1 MILEALLRDIT
12 PTEIIAFA
20 RAVQT
25 PEDYA
30 LTLNV
35 MPERQINGVKW
46 RTRRTSRRVNAAK
59 YRAYDAQTPVAS
71 REVKRIETEGMLPP
85 LGQKYLVG
93 ELETILLAA
102 RRGQDGAELVESLY
116 DDVAAHVVSIRSR
129 LELAVGDLLTD
140 GKFTLAG
147 ENGLTVEYD
156 AQVPSAN
163 MPTAAVPWTDPT
175 SDPIADELAWIEVLR
190 ASGAPMPEKVVTS
203 YDARALLAG
212 NNAYR
217 AAYYGSV
224 NPSNTPTA
232 TLAPNEVD
240 AVRARYNLPPIE
252 IYDVQIPKDDGTMA
266 RPLPKDRW
274 IMVPPNR
281 RQWAETQYGI
291 TAESIALTTDDNP
304 AIELEEAPGIIVTHG
319 WQDDPVQVWTKGSA
333 VAMPVLYV
341 PDIHITAKVF

>member
-25 PEDYA
+25 PADYA
-30 LTLNV
+30 LTLDV
-35 MPERQINGVKW
+35 MRERQINGVKW

-71 REVKRIETEGMLPP
+71 REVKRIEVEGMLPP

-116 DDVAAHVVSIRSR
+116 EDVAAHVTSIKSR

-140 GKFTLAG
+140 GKFTLSG

-156 AQVPSAN
+156 AQVPAAN

-175 SDPIADELAWIEVLR
+175 SDPIADELAWLETLR

-203 YDARALLAG
+203 YKARALLAG

-217 AAYYGSV
+217 AAFYGSV

-232 TLAPNEVD
+232 TLTPTEVN
-240 AVRARYNLPPIE
+240 AVRARYNLPPVE
-252 IYDVQIPKDDGTMA
+252 IYDVQIPLDNGTMK
-266 RPLPKDRW
+266 RPLPEDRW

-281 RQWAETQYGI
+281 QQWGETQYGI
-291 TAESIALTTDDNP
+291 TAESIALTTGDNP

-319 WQDDPVQVWTKGSA
+319 WQDDPVQVYTKGSA

>member
-1 MILEALLRDIT
+1 MLEALLRDIT

-25 PEDYA
+25 PADYA
-30 LTLNV
+30 LTMSV
-35 MPERQINGVKW
+35 MPERQINGVKYK
-46 RTRRTSRRVNAAK
+46 TRRTSRRVNAAK

-102 RRGQDGAELVESLY
+102 RRGQDGSELVESLY
-116 DDVAAHVVSIRSR
+116 EDTAAHTLSIRSR

-156 AQVPSAN
+156 AGVPSAN
-163 MPTAAVPWTDPT
+163 MPTAATAWTDPT
-175 SDPIADELAWIEVLR
+175 ADAIADELAWLETLR
-190 ASGAPMPEKVVTS
+190 ASGAPMPERVITS
-203 YDARALLAG
+203 YKARALLAG
-212 NNAYR
+212 NDAYR

-240 AVRARYNLPPIE
+240 TVRARYNLPPIE

-266 RPLPKDRW
+266 RPLPEDRW
-274 IMVPPNR
+274 VMIPPNR
-281 RQWAETQYGI
+281 AQWGETQYGI
-291 TAESIALTTDDNP
+291 TAESIALTTGDNP

>member
-1 MILEALLRDIT
+1 MLEALLRDIT
-12 PTEIIAFA
+12 ATDIIAFA

-25 PEDYA
+25 PADYA
-30 LTLNV
+30 LTASV
-35 MPERQINGVKW
+35 MPERQINGVKFK
-46 RTRRTSRRVNAAK
+46 TRRTSRRVNAAK

-85 LGQKYLVG
+85 LGQKYLVA

-102 RRGQDGAELVESLY
+102 RRGADASELVEMLY
-116 DDVAAHVVSIRSR
+116 DDTAAHTLSIRSR

-147 ENGLTVEYD
+147 ENGLTIEYD
-156 AQVPSAN
+156 AQVPAAN
-163 MPTAAVPWTDPT
+163 MPTASVPWTDPT
-175 SDPIADELAWIEVLR
+175 ADSIADELAWLETLR
-190 ASGAPMPEKVVTS
+190 ASGAPMPEAVYTS
-203 YDARALLAG
+203 YKARALLAG

-217 AAYYGSV
+217 SAYYGSV
-224 NPSNTPTA
+224 NPSTTPTA

-240 AVRARYNLPPIE
+240 TVRARYNLPPIR

-266 RPLPKDRW
+266 RPIPEDRW
-274 IMVPPNR
+274 VMVPPNR
-281 RQWAETQYGI
+281 QQWGETQYGI
-291 TAESIALTTDDNP
+291 TAESIALTTGDNP

>member
-1 MILEALLRDIT
+1 MLEALLKDIT

-25 PEDYA
+25 EASYV
-30 LTLNV
+30 LTGNV
-35 MPERQINGVKW
+35 MPERQINGVKYK
-46 RTRRTSRRVNAAK
+46 TRRTSRRVNAAK
-59 YRAYDAQTPVAS
+59 YRAYDAQTPIAS
-71 REVKRIETEGMLPP
+71 REVKRIETEGQLPP

-93 ELETILLAA
+93 ELETILLAV
-102 RRGQDGAELVESLY
+102 RRGQDASELVELLF
-116 DDVAAHVVSIRSR
+116 DDVAAHTKSVRSR

-140 GKFTLAG
+140 GKFTLTG

-163 MPTAAVPWTDPT
+163 MPTASTLWTDPT
-175 SDPIADELAWIEVLR
+175 SDPIADEMAWLEVLR
-190 ASGAPMPEKVVTS
+190 ASGAPMPEKVLTS
-203 YDARALLAG
+203 YKARALLAG

-224 NPSNTPTA
+224 NGATTPTA

-240 AVRARYNLPPIE
+240 AVRARYNLPPVE

-266 RPLPKDRW
+266 RPLPEDRW
-274 IMVPPNR
+274 LMVPPNR
-281 RQWAETQYGI
+281 QQWGETQYGI
-291 TAESIALTTDDNP
+291 TAESIALTTGDNP

>member
-1 MILEALLRDIT
+1 MLEALLSDIT
-12 PTEIIAFA
+12 PTDIIAFA

-25 PEDYA
+25 PADYA

-35 MPERQINGVKW
+35 MPERKINGVKF

-102 RRGQDGAELVESLY
+102 RRGADASELVESLY
-116 DDVAAHVVSIRSR
+116 EDTAAHTLSIRSR
-129 LELAVGDLLTD
+129 LELAVGDLITD
-140 GKFTLAG
+140 GKFTLSG
-147 ENGLTVEYD
+147 ENGLTIEYD
-156 AQVPSAN
+156 AGVPSAN
-163 MPTAAVPWTDPT
+163 MPTASVPWTDPT
-175 SDPIADELAWIEVLR
+175 SDPIADEMAWLETLR
-190 ASGAPMPEKVVTS
+190 ASGAPMPEAVYTS
-203 YDARALLAG
+203 YKSRALLAG
-212 NNAYR
+212 NDAYR

-240 AVRARYNLPPIE
+240 TVRARYNLPPIR

-266 RPLPKDRW
+266 RPIPEDRW
-274 IMVPPNR
+274 VMVPPNR
-281 RQWAETQYGI
+281 TQWAETQYGI
-291 TAESIALTTDDNP
+291 TAESIALTTGDNP

-333 VAMPVLYV
+333 VAMPVMYV

>member
-1 MILEALLRDIT
+1 MLEALLRDIT
-12 PTEIIAFA
+12 ATDIIAFA

-25 PEDYA
+25 PADYA
-30 LTLNV
+30 LTANV
-35 MPERQINGVKW
+35 MPERQINGVKFK
-46 RTRRTSRRVNAAK
+46 TRRTSRRVNAAK

-102 RRGQDGAELVESLY
+102 RRGQDATELVESLY
-116 DDVAAHVVSIRSR
+116 EDTAAHTLSIRSR

-147 ENGLTVEYD
+147 ENGLTIEYD
-156 AQVPSAN
+156 ANVPTAN
-163 MPTAAVPWTDPT
+163 MPTAATAWTDPT
-175 SDPIADELAWIEVLR
+175 ADALADEMAWLEVLR

-203 YDARALLAG
+203 YKARALLAG
-212 NNAYR
+212 NDAYR

-224 NPSNTPTA
+224 NGSNTPTA
-232 TLAPNEVD
+232 TLAPNEVNT
-240 AVRARYNLPPIE
+240 VRARYNLPPIE

-266 RPLPKDRW
+266 RPIPEDRW

-281 RQWAETQYGI
+281 AQWGETQYGI
-291 TAESIALTTDDNP
+291 TAESIALTTGDNP
-304 AIELEEAPGIIVTHG
+304 TIELEEAPGIIVTHG

>member
-1 MILEALLRDIT
+1 MLEALLRDIT
-12 PTEIIAFA
+12 ATDIIAFA

-25 PEDYA
+25 PADYA
-30 LTLNV
+30 LTQSI
-35 MPERQINGVKW
+35 MPERQINGVKY

-93 ELETILLAA
+93 ELETILLAV
-102 RRGQDGAELVESLY
+102 RRGQDASELVQSLY
-116 DDVAAHVVSIRSR
+116 EDTAAHTLSIRSR

-147 ENGLTVEYD
+147 ENGLTIEYD
-156 AQVPSAN
+156 AGVPSAN
-163 MPTAAVPWTDPT
+163 MPTAATPWTNPAADAL
-175 SDPIADELAWIEVLR
+175 ADEMAWIEVLR
-190 ASGAPMPEKVVTS
+190 ASGAPMPERVLTS
-203 YDARALLAG
+203 YKARALLAS
-212 NNAYR
+212 NDAYR
-217 AAYYGSV
+217 RAFYGQPAAQ
-224 NPSNTPTA
+224 TPTGV
-232 TLAPNEVD
+232 LAPNEVD

-252 IYDVQIPKDDGTMA
+252 VYDVQIPKDDGTMA
-266 RPLPKDRW
+266 RPIPEDRW

-281 RQWAETQYGI
+281 QQWGETQYGI
-291 TAESIALTTDDNP
+291 TAESIALTTGDNP

-333 VAMPVLYV
+333 VAMPVMYV
-341 PDIHITAKVF
+341 PDIHITAKVY

>member
-1 MILEALLRDIT
+1 MILEALLRDLT
-12 PTEIIAFA
+12 PTDIIAFA

-25 PEDYA
+25 PADYA

-46 RTRRTSRRVNAAK
+46 RTRRTQRRVNAAK

-102 RRGQDGAELVESLY
+102 RRGQDGQELVQSLY
-116 DDVAAHVVSIRSR
+116 EDTAAHSLSIRSR

-147 ENGLTVEYD
+147 ENGLTIEYD

-163 MPTAAVPWTDPT
+163 MPTAATAWTNPAADA
-175 SDPIADELAWIEVLR
+175 IADELAWLEVLR

-203 YDARALLAG
+203 YKARALLAG
-212 NNAYR
+212 NDAYR

-232 TLAPNEVD
+232 TLAPNEVNS
-240 AVRARYNLPPIE
+240 VRARYNLPPIE

-266 RPLPKDRW
+266 RPIPEDRW

-281 RQWAETQYGI
+281 QQWGETQYGI
-291 TAESIALTTDDNP
+291 TAESIALTTGDNP

>member
-1 MILEALLRDIT
+1 MLEALLRDIT
-12 PTEIIAFA
+12 ATDIIAFA
-20 RAVQT
+20 REVQT
-25 PEDYA
+25 PADYA
-30 LTLNV
+30 LTANV
-35 MPERQINGVKW
+35 MPERQINGVKFK
-46 RTRRTSRRVNAAK
+46 TRRTSRRVNAAK

-102 RRGQDGAELVESLY
+102 RRGADASELVESLY
-116 DDVAAHVVSIRSR
+116 EDTAAHTLSIRSR

-140 GKFTLAG
+140 GKFTLSG
-147 ENGLTVEYD
+147 ENGLTIEYD

-163 MPTAAVPWTDPT
+163 MPTASVAWTDPT
-175 SDPIADELAWIEVLR
+175 ADAIADEQAWLETLR
-190 ASGAPMPEKVVTS
+190 AAGAPMPEAVYTS
-203 YDARALLAG
+203 YKARALLSG
-212 NNAYR
+212 NDAYR
-217 AAYYGSV
+217 SAYYGSV

-240 AVRARYNLPPIE
+240 TVRARYNLPPIR
-252 IYDVQIPKDDGTMA
+252 IYDVQIPKDDGSMA
-266 RPLPKDRW
+266 RPIPEDRW

-281 RQWAETQYGI
+281 QQWGETQYGI
-291 TAESIALTTDDNP
+291 TAESIALTTGDNP
-304 AIELEEAPGIIVTHG
+304 AIELQEAPGIIVTHG

>member
-1 MILEALLRDIT
+1 MLEALLRDIT

-25 PEDYA
+25 EASYV
-30 LTLNV
+30 LTGNV
-35 MPERQINGVKW
+35 MPERQINGVKYK
-46 RTRRTSRRVNAAK
+46 TRRTSRRVNAAK
-59 YRAYDAQTPVAS
+59 YRAYDAQTPIAS

-102 RRGQDGAELVESLY
+102 RRGADASDLIESLY
-116 DDVAAHVVSIRSR
+116 DDVAAHVTSIRSR

-163 MPTAAVPWTDPT
+163 MPTAATPWTDPT
-175 SDPIADELAWIEVLR
+175 SDPIADELAWLETLR
-190 ASGAPMPEKVVTS
+190 ASGAPMPEKVITS
-203 YDARALLAG
+203 YKARALLAG
-212 NNAYR
+212 NDAYR

-224 NPSNTPTA
+224 NPANTPTA

-252 IYDVQIPKDDGTMA
+252 IYDVQIPLDDGTMK
-266 RPLPKDRW
+266 RPIPEDRW
-274 IMVPPNR
+274 TMVPPNR
-281 RQWAETQYGI
+281 AQWGETQYGI
-291 TAESIALTTDDNP
+291 TAESIALTTGDNP

-319 WQDDPVQVWTKGSA
+319 WADDPVQVWTKGSA

>member
-1 MILEALLRDIT
+1 MLEALLRDIT

-25 PEDYA
+25 PADYA
-30 LTLNV
+30 LTQSV
-35 MPERQINGVKW
+35 MPERQINGVKYK
-46 RTRRTSRRVNAAK
+46 TRRTSRRVNAAK

-102 RRGQDGAELVESLY
+102 RRGQDGSELVESLY
-116 DDVAAHVVSIRSR
+116 EDTAAHTLSIRSR

-140 GKFTLAG
+140 GKFTLSG

-156 AQVPSAN
+156 AGVPSAN
-163 MPTAAVPWTDPT
+163 MPTAATPWTDPT
-175 SDPIADELAWIEVLR
+175 ADAIADELAWLETLR
-190 ASGAPMPEKVVTS
+190 ASGAPMPERVITS
-203 YDARALLAG
+203 YKARALLAG
-212 NNAYR
+212 NDAYR

-240 AVRARYNLPPIE
+240 TVRARYNLPPIE

-266 RPLPKDRW
+266 RPLPEDRW
-274 IMVPPNR
+274 VMIPPNR
-281 RQWAETQYGI
+281 AQWGETQYGI
-291 TAESIALTTDDNP
+291 TAESIALTTGDNP
-304 AIELEEAPGIIVTHG
+304 VIELEEAPGIIVTHG

>member
-1 MILEALLRDIT
+1 MLEALLRDIT
-12 PTEIIAFA
+12 ATDIIAFA

-25 PEDYA
+25 PADYA
-30 LTLNV
+30 LTQSI
-35 MPERQINGVKW
+35 MPERQINGVKY

-59 YRAYDAQTPVAS
+59 YRAYDAQTPIAS

-102 RRGQDGAELVESLY
+102 RRGQDASELVQSLY
-116 DDVAAHVVSIRSR
+116 EDTAAHTLSIRSR

-147 ENGLTVEYD
+147 ENGLTIEYD
-156 AQVPSAN
+156 AGVPSAN
-163 MPTAAVPWTDPT
+163 MPTAATPWTNPAADAL
-175 SDPIADELAWIEVLR
+175 ADEMAWIEVLR
-190 ASGAPMPEKVVTS
+190 ASGAPMPERVLTS
-203 YDARALLAG
+203 YKARALLAS
-212 NNAYR
+212 NDAYR
-217 AAYYGSV
+217 RAFYGQPAAQ
-224 NPSNTPTA
+224 TPTGV
-232 TLAPNEVD
+232 LAPNEVD

-252 IYDVQIPKDDGTMA
+252 VYDVQIPKDDGTMA
-266 RPLPKDRW
+266 RPIPEDRW

-281 RQWAETQYGI
+281 QQWGETQYGI
-291 TAESIALTTDDNP
+291 TAESIALTTGDSP

-333 VAMPVLYV
+333 VAMPVMYV
-341 PDIHITAKVF
+341 PDIHITAKVY

>member
-1 MILEALLRDIT
+1 MLEALLRDIT
-12 PTEIIAFA
+12 ATEIIAFA

-25 PEDYA
+25 EASYA
-30 LTLNV
+30 LTGNV
-35 MPERQINGVKW
+35 MPERQINGVKYK
-46 RTRRTSRRVNAAK
+46 TRRTSRRVNAAK
-59 YRAYDAQTPVAS
+59 YRAYDAQTPIAS
-71 REVKRIETEGMLPP
+71 REVKQIETEGQLPP

-93 ELETILLAA
+93 ELETILLAV
-102 RRGQDGAELVESLY
+102 RRGQDASELVEMLF
-116 DDVAAHVVSIRSR
+116 DDVAAHTKSIRSR

-140 GKFTLAG
+140 GKFTLTG

-163 MPTAAVPWTDPT
+163 MPTAATPWTDPT
-175 SDPIADELAWIEVLR
+175 SDPIADEMAWLETLR
-190 ASGAPMPEKVVTS
+190 ASGAPMPEKVLTS
-203 YDARALLAG
+203 YQARALLSG
-212 NNAYR
+212 NDAYR

-240 AVRARYNLPPIE
+240 AVRARYNLPPVE

-266 RPLPKDRW
+266 RPLPVDRW

-281 RQWAETQYGI
+281 TQWGETQYGI
-291 TAESIALTTDDNP
+291 TAESIALTTGDNP